1 MKEAMNVDRSLLE
14 ASIKDA
20 ERDGPLPNLSELWKR
35 ACSFYNEQMAT
46 LAKEPNTPSSIVQF
60 ITPSVVLLRQKS
72 WNIPILTV
80 AGKKG
85 RPSNKS
91 NLPTTKKGKAERLK
105 SYESNFAKMRRMMP
119 RKFHKFINRAEA
131 GSIKEAVRTKC
142 LDCSHFEK
150 KEITNCKVTGCPLFP
165 YRPYQGSSKEPTE
178 NKTTV
183 VATLPVIGNLK

>member
-1 MKEAMNVDRSLLE
+1 MSKEAIIVDRSLLE
-14 ASIKDA
+14 VSLREV
-20 ERDGPLPNLSELWKR
+20 ERNGPLSNLSELWR
-35 ACSFYNEQMAT
+35 QTCCHYNEQLSK
-46 LAKEPNTPSSIVQF
+46 LAQLPNHPPIQF
-60 ITPSVVLLRQKS
+60 ITPSVVLLRTKEWKIQ
-72 WNIPILTV
+72 ILTV

-85 RPSNKS
+85 RPSNKT
-91 NLPTTKKGKAERLK
+91 NLPTKKKGKVERLK
-105 SYESNFAKMRRMMP
+105 SYKSNFAKMRRMMP

-150 KEITNCKVTGCPLFP
+150 KEITNCKVSGCPLFP